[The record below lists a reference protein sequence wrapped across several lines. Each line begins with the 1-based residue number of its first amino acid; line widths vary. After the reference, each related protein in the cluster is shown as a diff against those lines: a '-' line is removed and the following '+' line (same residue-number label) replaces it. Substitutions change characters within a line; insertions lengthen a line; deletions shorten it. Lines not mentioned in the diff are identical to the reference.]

1 MSPYEIIQTETFKKL
16 LSKLDENTQLEILED
31 IHTPQTLEYI
41 RIYQETGVPPN
52 KKIGICRTKKNS
64 KYIGK
69 ILEIRIQQPKEYRVY
84 FILRDD
90 IILLYGGNKDDQDRD
105 IKKASDIAA
114 NLKME
119 DYLKSKKSMQDF
131 LSDVISS
138 RKKDKE
144 TLYDC
149 FSVLVSASCIYNHNK
164 KEESEYLFSLLQERT
179 LEAFRKIAEKLGLK
193 VPTSFGESKRKDTYR
208 LKSVK
213 TTNLKVKKKQ

>member
-1 MSPYEIIQTETFKKL
+1 MSPYEIIQTETFKKW
-16 LSKLDENTQLEILED
+16 LSKLDKNTRSEILKD
-31 IHTPQTLEYI
+31 IRTPKTLDYI
-41 RIYQETGVPPN
+41 RIYKERGVPN
-52 KKIGICRTKKNS
+52 AKIGICRTKKNS

-138 RKKDKE
+138 RK
-144 TLYDC
+144 
-149 FSVLVSASCIYNHNK
+149 
-164 KEESEYLFSLLQERT
+164 
-179 LEAFRKIAEKLGLK
+179 
-193 VPTSFGESKRKDTYR
+193 
-208 LKSVK
+208 
-213 TTNLKVKKKQ
+213 

>member
-1 MSPYEIIQTETFKKL
+1 MSNKEKFQ
-16 LSKLDENTQLEILED
+16 
-31 IHTPQTLEYI
+31 
-41 RIYQETGVPPN
+41 IY
-52 KKIGICRTKKNS
+52 S

-105 IKKASDIAA
+105 IKKASYIAA

-149 FSVLVSASCIYNHNK
+149 FSVLVSASCIYNHN

-213 TTNLKVKKKQ
+213 TTNLKVKKEQ

>member
-1 MSPYEIIQTETFKKL
+1 MSPYEIIQTETFEKL
-16 LSKLDENTQLEILED
+16 LSKLDKNTKSEILKD
-31 IHTPQTLEYI
+31 IHTHETLEYI
-41 RIYQETGVPPN
+41 RIYKERGVLN
-52 KKIGICRTKKNS
+52 AKIGICQKKKNS

-69 ILEIRIQQPKEYRVY
+69 ILEIRIRQPKEYRVY
-84 FILRDD
+84 FILIGD

-131 LSDVISS
+131 LSDVIS

-144 TLYDC
+144 TLYNC
-149 FSVLVSASCIYNHNK
+149 FRVLVHASCIHNHNK
-164 KEESEYLFSLLQERT
+164 EEELECLFSLLQERT

-193 VPTSFGESKRKDTYR
+193 VPSEFGKSKRKDTYR